1 MVQAPTLTPSSGSSM
16 IELLAVVLLIAG
28 ISLAVSAIPAF
39 RKKAGEH
46 AAQIRSIV
54 DPTAPKPTSSSRTLD
69 AATPSIPAKDLVQ
82 RREIEDFDY
91 SLFER

>member
-1 MVQAPTLTPSSGSSM
+1 M

-28 ISLAVSAIPAF
+28 ITLAVSAVPAF
-39 RKKAGEH
+39 RKKAFEH
-46 AAQIRSIV
+46 AAQIKSIV
-54 DPTAPKPTSSSRTLD
+54 DPNAPKQSASNKVNESVILSEPT
-69 AATPSIPAKDLVQ
+69 KDLIH